1 MLLKE
6 MLHKEMRLKEMRLKE
21 MLLKEMRLK
30 EMRLKEMRLKEMLLK
45 EMRLKEML
53 LKEMPMLVHQTLP
66 PNKPMYSMKM
76 EKPQKQPR
84 IPMMI
89 QPLKTMTPLK
99 TKTPLETT
107 PQLDLPARQPA
118 QCSLLWPSESLP
130 LTTSKKTF
138 INSSLS

>member
-1 MLLKE
+1 
-6 MLHKEMRLKEMRLKE
+6 MLH
-21 MLLKEMRLK
+21 
-30 EMRLKEMRLKEMLLK
+30 KEMRLKEMLLK

-53 LKEMPMLVHQTLP
+53 LKEMPMQAHQKMPMLVHQTLP

-76 EKPQKQPR
+76 EKPQQQPR
-84 IPMMI
+84 LPMMI
-89 QPLKTMTPLK
+89 QPLKTMTPL
-99 TKTPLETT
+99 EMT

-130 LTTSKKTF
+130 LTTSKKTL